1 MVKPAFVLPLLVV
14 VAGARAGAEAQLPAK
29 VTVAEVDY
37 EGRAHFR
44 VTTPEATWFYDR
56 AGGGFSRLVDRDAR
70 DWISFHKEPLSK
82 FPDSVGAGYRGIPNL
97 VFGQDNPDAGAGHP
111 GFDQC
116 DSTLV
121 ASNLI
126 RTVSKSGRWAWTWTF
141 AGGTTRMRLEQA
153 PTNSTWWFLYEGTV
167 GGRWSPATHYWGTDQ
182 GGPNRERPD
191 IKHQHFDRW
200 RWAYFGDE
208 TSPRVLFI
216 AQQELDELPDTLWYL
231 GAENGGAI
239 TATNGMIV
247 FGLGRGSNTTA
258 HFRGAGQEFV
268 LGFLEDPAKDA
279 AAHRR
284 IAATIHQTLSTKP

>member
-126 RTVSKSGRWAWTWTF
+126 RTVSKSGRW
-141 AGGTTRMRLEQA
+141 
-153 PTNSTWWFLYEGTV
+153 
-167 GGRWSPATHYWGTDQ
+167 SPAAHYWGTDQ

-208 TSPRVLFI
+208 ASPRVLFI